1 MNSGPRRRAARALRV
16 AITVDPLIPV
26 PPILY
31 GGIERVVDFLVREL
45 LRRGHQVTLF
55 AHPDSRTD
63 ATLVPYGAPPHW
75 GLRARSRELAQVGL
89 GLLARR
95 GALDVVHSFGRLAA
109 LLPVLPLRGLAK
121 LQSYQRAEVPWRS
134 VRTAVK
140 FAGDSIRF
148 TGCSAS
154 VFRDWAAGSGQWR
167 AVFNGVEIAK
177 YDATPRVA
185 PDAPLVFLGRLERIK
200 GAHSAIAI
208 ARHAGRRLV
217 IAGNRVIDRV
227 EPDYFDREIAPFLEA
242 DRVTYV
248 GALDDAQKNALLGQA
263 AALLMPVEWE
273 EPFGIV
279 MAEALACGTPVIGFR
294 RGSIPEVVREG
305 VNGFAC
311 ATVEEA
317 ARLVTA
323 AAALDRT
330 AIRRDCEVRFGD
342 SAIADAYEAI
352 YREMIAQ
359 VGGAR

>member
-1 MNSGPRRRAARALRV
+1 
-16 AITVDPLIPV
+16 
-26 PPILY
+26 
-31 GGIERVVDFLVREL
+31 
-45 LRRGHQVTLF
+45 
-55 AHPDSRTD
+55 
-63 ATLVPYGAPPHW
+63 
-75 GLRARSRELAQVGL
+75 
-89 GLLARR
+89 
-95 GALDVVHSFGRLAA
+95 LDVVHSFGRLAA

-217 IAGNRVIDRV
+217 IAGNRVIDRE

-294 RGSIPEVVREG
+294 RGSVPEVVREG